1 MVTLVGDSTGG
12 GMVET
17 VTLDGFPYRT
27 LGDAYVLLVQDP
39 QEALSPEDLERLRAG
54 LPEQLGAQ
62 TVRAE
67 GRGALH
73 VFELPVEPDLA
84 GLEDLLAGAPVH
96 RVALLRPVL
105 PVVSQPGRKPQLFDT
120 MVRWRELMAERD
132 LPLWEVAV
140 QYEVDAS
147 GWPRAFVVEQMR
159 ELAQVMRRQTRAVY
173 EEDVEVVDTEFKPDF
188 ARRWLRHAETPARVT
203 DGITAQTVKYA
214 YGAGAGIPGVENVPG
229 PMGGGAGYIYAALSA
244 VRRPAA

>member
-1 MVTLVGDSTGG
+1 
-12 GMVET
+12 
-17 VTLDGFPYRT
+17 
-27 LGDAYVLLVQDP
+27 
-39 QEALSPEDLERLRAG
+39 
-54 LPEQLGAQ
+54 
-62 TVRAE
+62 
-67 GRGALH
+67 
-73 VFELPVEPDLA
+73 
-84 GLEDLLAGAPVH
+84 
-96 RVALLRPVL
+96 
-105 PVVSQPGRKPQLFDT
+105 
-120 MVRWRELMAERD
+120 MAERD

-140 QYEVDAS
+140 QYETDAS
-147 GWPRAFVVEQMR
+147 GWPRAFVVEHMR

-244 VRRPAA
+244 VQEARGLTRGRPAPRPLRRRRRGRDRLHAHRAHGRSARLYWRIRCLRRDGRGRDRGDGRRYPRDC